1 MKNIRELTS
10 VQIRIFPADYI
21 LYNYLLR
28 KDFVDFILDK
38 YKFTSHEMPFG
49 NAPGDTPKVLVFKSG
64 ECKIEKKKLIIKRLA
79 FENRRIVTDTLS
91 TSKEATKLFNII
103 AKDIDKFQTDGNFKS
118 SDVSFLSEEA
128 SCIVSL
134 DFDYKDMFSE
144 KFITFLNEDLKS
156 RMRHD
161 VFEVYP
167 KLIRFEISF
176 KPDEK
181 LRKNRITL
189 SPKQLIIEPRTEH
202 PLDERV
208 FFTSSPCDTDTH
220 LNILGTLEK
229 TFKG

>member
-49 NAPGDTPKVLVFKSG
+49 NVPGDTPKVLVFKSG
-64 ECKIEKKKLIIKRLA
+64 EYKIEKKKLIIKRLA

-118 SDVSFLSEEA
+118 SDVSYLSEEA

-144 KFITFLNEDLKS
+144 KFITFLN
-156 RMRHD
+156 
-161 VFEVYP
+161 
-167 KLIRFEISF
+167 
-176 KPDEK
+176 
-181 LRKNRITL
+181 
-189 SPKQLIIEPRTEH
+189 
-202 PLDERV
+202 
-208 FFTSSPCDTDTH
+208 
-220 LNILGTLEK
+220 
-229 TFKG
+229 